1 MAMTETEGV
10 EDGNVE
16 GVVEVIEVGL
26 AATLPVATR
35 EEEGVREGIGGLEPV
50 KMVEGD
56 MVRLG
61 DTDTVTE
68 LEMVGV
74 LQAEGFTEIP
84 VVPQA
89 AGQVQGMGAPDPVG
103 Q

>member
-1 MAMTETEGV
+1 MGITEKEGV

-16 GVVEVIEVGL
+16 GVVEAMEVGL
-26 AATLPVATR
+26 AATLPDVIK
-35 EEEGVREGIGGLEPV
+35 EVEGVKEGIGGFEPV
-50 KMVEGD
+50 NMVEED
-56 MVRLG
+56 TDSLG
-61 DTDTVTE
+61 DTETVTE

-74 LQAEGFTEIP
+74 LQAEGFTDIP

-89 AGQVQGMGAPDPVG
+89 AGQVQGMGAPDPEG

>member
-1 MAMTETEGV
+1 MAITETEGV

-16 GVVEVIEVGL
+16 GEVEVMEVGL
-26 AATLPVATR
+26 AATLPEVTR
-35 EEEGVREGIGGLEPV
+35 EVEGVREGIGGLEPV
-50 KMVEGD
+50 KMVDED
-56 MVRLG
+56 TVRLG
-61 DTDTVTE
+61 DAETVTE

-74 LQAEGFTEIP
+74 LQAEGFTDIP

>member
-1 MAMTETEGV
+1 MGITETEGV

-16 GVVEVIEVGL
+16 GVIEAMEVGL
-26 AATLPVATR
+26 AATLPEVIR
-35 EEEGVREGIGGLEPV
+35 EVEGERAGIGGMEPV

-56 MVRLG
+56 TVRLG
-61 DTDTVTE
+61 DTETVTE

-74 LQAEGFTEIP
+74 LQAEGFTDIP